1 MAEPGDL
8 IEIIRG
14 IYSHWALFIGNGEV
28 IHLTGDGVPA
38 KGAILGI
45 LASIG
50 SFSGIAI
57 VKKEKLKEVALGD
70 KWSVHN
76 RLDNNC
82 ETKSPDVI
90 LKEAEQL
97 VGQEIPYNLLTNNC
111 QHFVTNLRYGKPA
124 CRQIRK
130 VISAVKGSF
139 GS

>member
-1 MAEPGDL
+1 MAEPGDM
-8 IEIIRG
+8 IEIQRAG
-14 IYSHWALFIGNGEV
+14 YNHWALFIGNGDV
-28 IHLTGDGVPA
+28 LHLTTDGVSSTA
-38 KGAILGI
+38 AIF
-45 LASIG
+45 AG
-50 SFSGIAI
+50 SVDSVFAI

-76 RLDNNC
+76 CLDNEW

-97 VGQEIPYNLLTNNC
+97 VGKKMPYNLLTFNC
-111 QHFVTNLRYGKPA
+111 EHFVTYLRYGIPES
-124 CRQIRK
+124 RQARK